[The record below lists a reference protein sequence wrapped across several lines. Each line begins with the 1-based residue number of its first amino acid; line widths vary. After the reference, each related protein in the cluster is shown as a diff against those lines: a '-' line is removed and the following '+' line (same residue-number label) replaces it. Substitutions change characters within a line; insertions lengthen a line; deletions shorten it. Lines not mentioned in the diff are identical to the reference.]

1 MFSKRKKRSLEEK
14 ISSLDSNFNDLEQ
27 YGKRKKNN
35 IIVRFI
41 SRKNRNNIYKERKKL
56 KNVDAGRP
64 TTQRVFINENLTK
77 KKINSCFTWLMT
89 KEKDLVGNT
98 SGPTMEEFT
107 LDKLM
112 TVKPLLSDMK
122 KTSNRSKSQQ
132 PTLEITMDHMHLLTI
147 LENPPMKYLSPPFG
161 MVSGLHIVLTFAWC
175 VIIHLIIYL
184 TNNHGSLQK
193 V

>member
-1 MFSKRKKRSLEEK
+1 
-14 ISSLDSNFNDLEQ
+14 
-27 YGKRKKNN
+27 
-35 IIVRFI
+35 
-41 SRKNRNNIYKERKKL
+41 
-56 KNVDAGRP
+56 
-64 TTQRVFINENLTK
+64 
-77 KKINSCFTWLMT
+77 MT

-112 TVKPLLSDMK
+112 TVKSLLSDMK

-132 PTLEITMDHMHLLTI
+132 PTLEISMGHRHLLTL
-147 LENPPMKYLSPPFG
+147 LENSTMKYLSPPFG
-161 MVSGLHIVLTFAWC
+161 MVSGLHVVLTSDWC
-175 VIIHLIIYL
+175 VIIHLIIHL